1 MDYIIIALITII
13 LVTFLIK
20 YFKNK
25 NKKDNKNNKDNKDNN
40 MTYNFMK
47 RPAEGGGGNVEK
59 PAIVSADEKPYIDTM
74 KWLSVNELADV
85 SIDLYFCNIN
95 FENGTFIMYKDY
107 TNLKY
112 PRTFY
117 FNKDKET
124 GYYKFY
130 FDKDHTRLFALSEK
144 YTTGVYLTGF
154 GHLKFYV

>member
-59 PAIVSADEKPYIDTM
+59 PAIVSEDEKPYIDSL
-74 KWLSVNELADV
+74 KEWN
-85 SIDLYFCNIN
+85 N
-95 FENGTFIMYKDY
+95 FGAPIVLKDFVTWTNSESGTVLVYKDM
-107 TNLKY
+107 NLQNYKVM
-112 PRTFY
+112 Y
-117 FNKDKET
+117 FKKDKET
-124 GYYKFY
+124 GSYKIY
-130 FDKDHTRLFALSEK
+130 LDKEYTRLVVLCNFV
-144 YTTGVYLTGF
+144 TGGMLEGF
-154 GHLKFYV
+154 VSIKFYV

>member
-59 PAIVSADEKPYIDTM
+59 PAIVSEDEKPYIDSLKEWNNLGAPIVLKDFVT
-74 KWLSVNELADV
+74 WTNSE
-85 SIDLYFCNIN
+85 S
-95 FENGTFIMYKDY
+95 GTVLVYKDM
-107 TNLKY
+107 NLQNYKVM
-112 PRTFY
+112 Y
-117 FNKDKET
+117 FKKDKET
-124 GYYKFY
+124 GKYKLY
-130 FDKDHTRLFALSEK
+130 FDKEYTRLVVLCDFV
-144 YTTGVYLTGF
+144 TGGMLEGF
-154 GHLKFYV
+154 VSIKFYV

>member
-47 RPAEGGGGNVEK
+47 RPAEGGDNVEK
-59 PAIVSADEKPYIDTM
+59 PAIVSEDEKPYIDTM
-74 KWLSVNELADV
+74 KWLSVNELDDV
-85 SIDLYFCNIN
+85 SINLYSCNIN

-107 TNLKY
+107 RNLKY

>member
-47 RPAEGGGGNVEK
+47 RPAEGGDNVEK
-59 PAIVSADEKPYIDTM
+59 PAIVSEDEKPYIDTM

-107 TNLKY
+107 TNFKY